1 MGDYPKGSET
11 MTKLTAWVVIAG
23 ATALG
28 CGGDGSGGGGDWS
41 GEVRDSSGI
50 TIVENTGGGVWDEGS
65 TWRVEEALRIG
76 SSEADPEFTAV
87 DPEYQF
93 GQIAGIAVSSADE
106 IFVLD
111 QQAQQVRVFDS
122 QGTFVRS
129 IGQPGNGPGELGA
142 VAGPVLVTAG
152 DTLVVPDVQ
161 TNNRVSL
168 FATDGTFLTSWPVQ
182 METGIPIRWET
193 TPGGSLV
200 NQVRP
205 FGQGAAETMDAIVS
219 IGADGTVLDTLKSVP
234 SGRTF
239 QMGADGPPEFNFFSP
254 EPAWALYPNN
264 QVLLGVNDQYAVG
277 LYGSDGALK
286 RSIRRPTTRQPVGE
300 ADQAAFMNA
309 IESAWE
315 SAGVPPQGI
324 QQLRSFVNFADN
336 YPAFLQF
343 LAGPE
348 GTIWVQHVAD
358 IAAMS
363 EEELATF
370 NPLLSLGGSRWDV
383 FDREGRYLGPVDMP
397 TRFQPVRFEGNRIF
411 GIWRDELDVQHVM
424 MLEVLET

>member
-1 MGDYPKGSET
+1 M
-11 MTKLTAWVVIAG
+11 
-23 ATALG
+23 
-28 CGGDGSGGGGDWS
+28 
-41 GEVRDSSGI
+41 RDSAGV
-50 TIVENTGGGVWDEGS
+50 TIVENSGSGVWVEGS
-65 TWRVEEALRIG
+65 GWRLEEVLRIG
-76 SSEADPEFTAV
+76 SSEADPEFTAA

-93 GQIAGIAVSSADE
+93 GQIAGIAVSSSGE

-111 QQAQQVRVFDS
+111 QQAQQVRVFDG
-122 QGTFVRS
+122 QGTFLRS
-129 IGQPGNGPGELGA
+129 IGQPGSGPGELGA
-142 VAGPVLVTAG
+142 AAGPVLVTAG
-152 DTLVVPDVQ
+152 DTVVVPEVQ

-182 METGIPIRWET
+182 MEEGIPIRWET
-193 TPGGSLV
+193 TPDGSLV

-239 QMGADGPPEFNFFSP
+239 QMGGDGPPELNFFSP

-264 QVLLGVNDQYAVG
+264 RVLLGVNDQYTVG
-277 LYGSDGALK
+277 LYGSDGAME
-286 RSIRRPTTRQPVGE
+286 RSIRRPTTRQQVGQ
-300 ADQAAFMNA
+300 ADQDAFMQA

-315 SAGVPPQGI
+315 SAGVPPRGI
-324 QQLRSFVNFADN
+324 QQLRSIVNFAEY

-343 LAGPE
+343 LSGPE

-363 EEELATF
+363 DEELANF

-383 FDREGRYLGPVDMP
+383 FEDEGRFLGPLQMP
-397 TRFQPVRFEGNRIF
+397 TRFQPVRFENDRIY
-411 GIWRDELDVQHVM
+411 GIWRDDLDVQHVM
-424 MLEVLET
+424 VLRVLLMT